1 MFSQASP
8 AKFYVSIVFNFSWD
22 GSNTPEKRKT
32 KVIQRLA
39 GGGGGTIKV
48 HYGRCT
54 RVTWPSEVATA
65 KFLTKIEWKKTLF
78 DGQSIYN
85 LKTPVYI
92 LEPCQEIG

>member
-1 MFSQASP
+1 M
-8 AKFYVSIVFNFSWD
+8 
-22 GSNTPEKRKT
+22 
-32 KVIQRLA
+32 
-39 GGGGGTIKV
+39 KV
-48 HYGRCT
+48 HYGRCA

-85 LKTPVYI
+85 IKTPVYL